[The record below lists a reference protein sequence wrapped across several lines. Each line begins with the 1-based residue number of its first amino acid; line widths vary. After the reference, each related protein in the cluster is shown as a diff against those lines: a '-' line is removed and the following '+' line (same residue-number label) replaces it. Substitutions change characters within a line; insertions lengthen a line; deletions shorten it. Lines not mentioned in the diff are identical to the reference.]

1 MGKAD
6 RAGSQATQ
14 STHSEQPQ
22 RETMATSASNAKTNK
37 RNMHNDAN
45 KSDAGSKTNN
55 QHDDESGND
64 AASQEM
70 FEKMFMN
77 DAAKKRTVMGGA
89 MFVDLSRGQFFQRAF
104 LESKIEDLRTEMTE
118 GLPTMTLDDSG
129 VSTTL
134 PFGTW
139 EVRLIETNADDSSI
153 TVTFCA
159 GDEDGE
165 TADDEDS
172 KALRSKLRV
181 ERTFQMPSTADLAS
195 AEVTIDGRRVTVT
208 ASDKDKTAPKGMRPS
223 SPISIVD
230 GEQAMPMQIEI
241 E

>member
-1 MGKAD
+1 
-6 RAGSQATQ
+6 
-14 STHSEQPQ
+14 
-22 RETMATSASNAKTNK
+22 MATSASNAKTNK

-55 QHDDESGND
+55 LHDDASSGTD
-64 AASQEM
+64 AASQEL
-70 FEKMFMN
+70 FEKMFMSSEP
-77 DAAKKRTVMGGA
+77 KQRTVMGGA

-118 GLPTMTLDDSG
+118 GLPTMIRDDSG

-153 TVTFCA
+153 TVTLCA
-159 GDEDGE
+159 GQDGE

-172 KALRSKLRV
+172 KALRSKLRL

>member
-1 MGKAD
+1 MG
-6 RAGSQATQ
+6 
-14 STHSEQPQ
+14 PQ
-22 RETMATSASNAKTNK
+22 RKAMATSASNAKTNN
-37 RNMHNDAN
+37 RNMHSDAN
-45 KSDAGSKTNN
+45 KSDAGSETNN
-55 QHDDESGND
+55 QHDDAASGND

-118 GLPTMTLDDSG
+118 GLPTMIRDDSG

-159 GDEDGE
+159 EEPE

-181 ERTFQMPSTADLAS
+181 ERTFQMPSTANLAS

>member
-1 MGKAD
+1 MGRVQKAD
-6 RAGSQATQ
+6 RAGSL
-14 STHSEQPQ
+14 SNHSPHTEPQ

-55 QHDDESGND
+55 QHDESSGTD
-64 AASQEM
+64 AAAQEL
-70 FEKMFMN
+70 FEKMFMSSEP
-77 DAAKKRTVMGGA
+77 KQRTVMGGA

-118 GLPTMTLDDSG
+118 GLPTMIRDDSG

-153 TVTFCA
+153 TVTLCA
-159 GDEDGE
+159 GQDGE
-165 TADDEDS
+165 TADDEE
-172 KALRSKLRV
+172 AIRSKLRV
-181 ERTFQMPSTADLAS
+181 ERTFQMPSTADL
-195 AEVTIDGRRVTVT
+195 
-208 ASDKDKTAPKGMRPS
+208 
-223 SPISIVD
+223 
-230 GEQAMPMQIEI
+230 
-241 E
+241 

>member
-1 MGKAD
+1 
-6 RAGSQATQ
+6 
-14 STHSEQPQ
+14 
-22 RETMATSASNAKTNK
+22 
-37 RNMHNDAN
+37 
-45 KSDAGSKTNN
+45 
-55 QHDDESGND
+55 
-64 AASQEM
+64 
-70 FEKMFMN
+70 
-77 DAAKKRTVMGGA
+77 MGGA

-118 GLPTMTLDDSG
+118 GLPTMIRDDSG

-159 GDEDGE
+159 GEDGE

>member
-1 MGKAD
+1 
-6 RAGSQATQ
+6 
-14 STHSEQPQ
+14 
-22 RETMATSASNAKTNK
+22 
-37 RNMHNDAN
+37 
-45 KSDAGSKTNN
+45 
-55 QHDDESGND
+55 
-64 AASQEM
+64 
-70 FEKMFMN
+70 MFMSSEP
-77 DAAKKRTVMGGA
+77 KQRTIMGGA

-118 GLPTMTLDDSG
+118 GLPTMIRDDSG

-139 EVRLIETNADDSSI
+139 EVRLIETNAD
-153 TVTFCA
+153 
-159 GDEDGE
+159 
-165 TADDEDS
+165 DS

>member
-1 MGKAD
+1 
-6 RAGSQATQ
+6 
-14 STHSEQPQ
+14 
-22 RETMATSASNAKTNK
+22 MATSASNAKTNK
-37 RNMHNDAN
+37 RNMHSDAN
-45 KSDAGSKTNN
+45 KSDAGSETNN
-55 QHDDESGND
+55 QHDDAASGTD

-118 GLPTMTLDDSG
+118 GLPTMIRDDSG

-159 GDEDGE
+159 EEPE

>member
-1 MGKAD
+1 MG
-6 RAGSQATQ
+6 
-14 STHSEQPQ
+14 PQ
-22 RETMATSASNAKTNK
+22 RKAMATSASNAKTNN
-37 RNMHNDAN
+37 RNMHSDAN
-45 KSDAGSKTNN
+45 KSDAGSETNN
-55 QHDDESGND
+55 QRDDAASGND

-118 GLPTMTLDDSG
+118 GLPTMIRDDSG

-139 EVRLIETNADDSSI
+139 EVRLTETNADDSSI

-159 GDEDGE
+159 EEPE
-165 TADDEDS
+165 TADDEDDS

-230 GEQAMPMQIEI
+230 GEQAM
-241 E
+241 

>member
-1 MGKAD
+1 
-6 RAGSQATQ
+6 
-14 STHSEQPQ
+14 
-22 RETMATSASNAKTNK
+22 MATSASNAKTNK

-55 QHDDESGND
+55 QQSSGTD

-70 FEKMFMN
+70 FEKMFMSSEP
-77 DAAKKRTVMGGA
+77 KQRTVMGGA

-118 GLPTMTLDDSG
+118 GLPTMIRDDSG

-153 TVTFCA
+153 TVTLCA
-159 GDEDGE
+159 GQDGE

-208 ASDKDKTAPKGMRPS
+208 ASEKDKTAPKGMRPS

>member
-1 MGKAD
+1 MGRVQKAD
-6 RAGSQATQ
+6 RAGSL
-14 STHSEQPQ
+14 SNHSPHTEPQ

-45 KSDAGSKTNN
+45 KSDAGSKTNS
-55 QHDDESGND
+55 QHDVASGTE
-64 AASQEM
+64 AASQEL
-70 FEKMFMN
+70 FEKMFMSSEP
-77 DAAKKRTVMGGA
+77 KQRTVMGGA

-118 GLPTMTLDDSG
+118 GLPTMIRDDAG

-159 GDEDGE
+159 GDEE
-165 TADDEDS
+165 PEAADDE
-172 KALRSKLRV
+172 AIRSKLRV
-181 ERTFQMPSTADLAS
+181 ERTFQMPSTADL
-195 AEVTIDGRRVTVT
+195 
-208 ASDKDKTAPKGMRPS
+208 
-223 SPISIVD
+223 
-230 GEQAMPMQIEI
+230 
-241 E
+241 

>member
-1 MGKAD
+1 MG
-6 RAGSQATQ
+6 
-14 STHSEQPQ
+14 PQ
-22 RETMATSASNAKTNK
+22 RKAMATSASNAKTNK
-37 RNMHNDAN
+37 RNMHSDAN

-55 QHDDESGND
+55 QHDDASSGTD
-64 AASQEM
+64 AASQEL
-70 FEKMFMN
+70 FEKMFMSSEP
-77 DAAKKRTVMGGA
+77 KQRTVMGGA

-118 GLPTMTLDDSG
+118 GLPTMIRDDSG

-139 EVRLIETNADDSSI
+139 EVRLTETNADDSSI

-159 GDEDGE
+159 EEPE

-195 AEVTIDGRRVTVT
+195 AEVTIDGRRVIVT

>member
-1 MGKAD
+1 M
-6 RAGSQATQ
+6 
-14 STHSEQPQ
+14 
-22 RETMATSASNAKTNK
+22 
-37 RNMHNDAN
+37 
-45 KSDAGSKTNN
+45 
-55 QHDDESGND
+55 
-64 AASQEM
+64 
-70 FEKMFMN
+70 
-77 DAAKKRTVMGGA
+77 
-89 MFVDLSRGQFFQRAF
+89 
-104 LESKIEDLRTEMTE
+104 
-118 GLPTMTLDDSG
+118 
-129 VSTTL
+129 
-134 PFGTW
+134 
-139 EVRLIETNADDSSI
+139 IETNADDSSI

-159 GDEDGE
+159 GDEE

>member
-1 MGKAD
+1 
-6 RAGSQATQ
+6 
-14 STHSEQPQ
+14 
-22 RETMATSASNAKTNK
+22 MATSASNAKTNK

-55 QHDDESGND
+55 QHDDAASGTD

-118 GLPTMTLDDSG
+118 GLPTMIRDDSG

-159 GDEDGE
+159 EEPE

>member
-1 MGKAD
+1 MG
-6 RAGSQATQ
+6 
-14 STHSEQPQ
+14 
-22 RETMATSASNAKTNK
+22 ETMATSASNAKTNK

-55 QHDDESGND
+55 QHDESSGTD
-64 AASQEM
+64 AASQEL
-70 FEKMFMN
+70 FEKMFMSSEP
-77 DAAKKRTVMGGA
+77 KQRTVMGGA

-118 GLPTMTLDDSG
+118 GLPTMIRDDSG

-159 GDEDGE
+159 GDEEPE

-181 ERTFQMPSTADLAS
+181 ERTFQMPLTADLAS